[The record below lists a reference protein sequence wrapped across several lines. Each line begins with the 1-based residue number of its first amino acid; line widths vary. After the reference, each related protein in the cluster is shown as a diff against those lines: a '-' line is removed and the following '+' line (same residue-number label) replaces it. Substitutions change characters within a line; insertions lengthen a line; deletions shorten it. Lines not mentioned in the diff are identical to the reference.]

1 MSAIKQLASQTAVYG
16 LSSIL
21 GRVLSALLVPL
32 YTAYLYSVEDYGV
45 VTIFFTYAAF
55 LNIVFTYGMETGYF
69 RYVSL
74 ENDKSSVFG
83 TVFRAL
89 TVSSLVL
96 VLPCFLFAEQLAAGI
111 GFEGRG
117 NLVMLLGGILFLDT
131 LTVIPFAWLRNQNKS
146 VSFVKIKLTNL
157 ILNVGFNLLFI
168 PGFVFAFQKGWL
180 DFNPV
185 PYFIFFIFLSN
196 VLSSF
201 FTLLLLIP
209 TIRKAW
215 GPYNPNLFKAILLY
229 SLPLLF
235 VGLAGIINETL
246 DRLLIKYLLSA
257 DIAEREAGIYSAFYK
272 LGLIMTLFLQ
282 AFRYAAE
289 PFFFGHAKTTQSRV
303 LYAKVMDYF
312 VWFCGFLLL
321 GSLLIIPWFSE
332 VFIRNREY
340 FEDGRGLAMVP
351 LILLANLCL
360 GIYYNLS
367 IWYKLSGKTMMGGIV
382 SGAGA
387 LLTIFL
393 NLWLIP
399 IMGFTGAAIT
409 TLLVY
414 FSMMLISFILGQR
427 YYPVPYHFM
436 KLSLIW
442 LFLSLICIAV
452 FLYGYLWIVIFPSTL
467 LFGILFLWV
476 EKPYKKIGVKSEEE
490 VK

>member
-1 MSAIKQLASQTAVYG
+1 LSAIKQLASQTAVYG

-45 VTIFFTYAAF
+45 VTIFFTYAAL
-55 LNIVFTYGMETGYF
+55 LNIFFTYGMETGFF

-74 ENDKSSVFG
+74 EKDKNSVFG
-83 TVFRAL
+83 TIFRAL
-89 TVSSLVL
+89 TVSSFVL
-96 VLPCFLFAEQLAAGI
+96 ALPCFLFAEQLASAI

-117 NLVMLLGGILFLDT
+117 NLLMLLGGILFLDT

-146 VSFVKIKLTNL
+146 LSFVKIKLTNL
-157 ILNVGFNLLFI
+157 SLNVGFNLLFI
-168 PGFVFAFQKGWL
+168 PGFVFANSKGWL
-180 DFNPV
+180 SFNPEHHFV
-185 PYFIFFIFLSN
+185 YFIFLSN

-201 FTLLLLIP
+201 STLLLLIP

-215 GPYNPNLFKAILLY
+215 GPYNPNLFKAVFFY
-229 SLPLLF
+229 SLPLVF

-246 DRLLIKYLLSA
+246 DRLLIKYLLSE

-289 PFFFGHAKTTQSRV
+289 PFFFGHSKTTVSKV
-303 LYAKVMDYF
+303 LYARVMDYF

-321 GSLLIIPWFSE
+321 GSLLIIPWFAE
-332 VFIRNREY
+332 IFIRNPLY

-382 SGAGA
+382 SGMGA
-387 LLTIFL
+387 LFTIFL

-414 FSMMLISFILGQR
+414 FSMMLISFILGQK
-427 YYPVPYHFM
+427 YYPVPYHFV
-436 KLSLIW
+436 KLTLVW
-442 LFLSLICIAV
+442 LYLSIVCITV
-452 FLYGYLWIVIFPSTL
+452 FFYGYLWLVIFPSTL
-467 LFGILFLWV
+467 LFGILFLWI
-476 EKPYKKIGVKSEEE
+476 EKPYKRIGK
-490 VK
+490 KGDG

>member
-1 MSAIKQLASQTAVYG
+1 LSAIKQLASQTAVYG

-55 LNIVFTYGMETGYF
+55 LNIVFTYGMETGFF
-69 RYVSL
+69 RYVSQ
-74 ENDKSSVFG
+74 ENDKNSVFG
-83 TVFRAL
+83 TIFRAL
-89 TVSSLVL
+89 TVSSFLL
-96 VLPCFLFAEQLAAGI
+96 ALPCFLFAEQLASTI
-111 GFEGRG
+111 GFEDRG
-117 NLVMLLGGILFLDT
+117 NLVILLGGILFLDT
-131 LTVIPFAWLRNQNKS
+131 LTIIPFAWLRNQNKS
-146 VSFVKIKLTNL
+146 LSFVKIKLTNL
-157 ILNVGFNLLFI
+157 SLNVGFNLLFI
-168 PGFVFAFQKGWL
+168 PGFVFANSKGWQG
-180 DFNPV
+180 FNPE
-185 PYFIFFIFLSN
+185 PYFVFFIFLSN

-215 GPYNPNLFKAILLY
+215 GPYNPNLFKAVFFY
-229 SLPLLF
+229 SLPLVF

-289 PFFFGHAKTTQSRV
+289 PFFFGHAKTTESRV
-303 LYAKVMDYF
+303 LYARVMDYF

-321 GSLLIIPWFSE
+321 GSLMIIPWFAE
-332 VFIRNREY
+332 IFIRNSEY

-360 GIYYNLS
+360 GMYYNLS

-382 SGAGA
+382 SGLGA
-387 LLTIFL
+387 LFTIFL

-399 IMGFTGAAIT
+399 ILGFTGAAIT
-409 TLLVY
+409 TLIVY

-427 YYPVPYHFM
+427 YYPVPYHFV
-436 KLSLIW
+436 KLTLVW
-442 LFLSLICIAV
+442 FYLSIICITV
-452 FLYGYLWIVIFPSTL
+452 FLYGYLWLVIFPSTL
-467 LFGILFLWV
+467 LFGILFVWI
-476 EKPYKKIGVKSEEE
+476 EKPYKRIVK
-490 VK
+490 KMDG